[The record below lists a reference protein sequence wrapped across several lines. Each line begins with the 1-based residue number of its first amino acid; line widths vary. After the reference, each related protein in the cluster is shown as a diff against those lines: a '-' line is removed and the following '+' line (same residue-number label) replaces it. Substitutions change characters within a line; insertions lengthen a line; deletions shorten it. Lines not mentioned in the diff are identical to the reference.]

1 METLGRNT
9 GYRYF
14 QISPIDGVN
23 MFSISAQGKSAKDE
37 IDVLLYNH
45 SYTTESVTISCIPIY
60 YLQPNTRIEVH
71 DDDTGIYGEYIISK
85 MNIPLSYNGTMSINA
100 TKAPEILM

>member
-1 METLGRNT
+1 
-9 GYRYF
+9 
-14 QISPIDGVN
+14 
-23 MFSISAQGKSAKDE
+23 MFSISAQGKSAKEE

-45 SYTTESVTISCIPIY
+45 SYTTESVTITCIPIY
-60 YLQPNTRIEVH
+60 YLQPNTRITVH
-71 DDDTGIYGEYIISK
+71 DDKTGIYGEYIISK